1 MASKAIKGITIEIGG
16 NTTKLDKALSD
27 STKKSQSLQKE
38 LSAVNKALKF
48 NPDSVELLTQKQD
61 LLNERIEATSDQLR
75 ILKDAQSQVQAQF
88 ESGEIGAEQYRAFQR
103 EIVETESKL
112 NNFTSQLEDTNN
124 RLSVLQNGTNET
136 VSEFDKLTNT
146 IDEQQAELE
155 DLADQYTEVIL
166 SQGKG
171 SDEAKALASRISSLN
186 TELQDNKD
194 RLNDAES
201 KAKQLASALDDT
213 GQGAE
218 NSRGG
223 FTIMKGALADLTANA
238 IQSCI
243 SAIGDFIGSLFE
255 LSEAT
260 EEYRQMQA
268 KLEGSA
274 TSFGY
279 SIEFANEKYKEFYT
293 YIGDDQMAT
302 NAITN
307 LMGLGLETSNLEGLV
322 DGAIATWSA
331 YGDSIPIE
339 SLTESIAES
348 INVGQVTGTLA
359 DTINWA
365 SLSNEK
371 WNNILG
377 EGSEAQKAFNKAIS
391 EGESVEDAFSSAL
404 ASTSDAQERSNL
416 VAGLLNETYGD
427 SRTTYDQLAGSILD
441 ANEAELEL
449 KDTQAD
455 LGETIAPVNTAI
467 TDLKNKALEAILP
480 VIESVVQAFLDLS
493 KWLEENPEKAK
504 VLQAVLIGLA
514 TAFGTLAVA
523 MGIQSLIKGVTTAFQ
538 ALNAV
543 MKGNVFIL
551 VASLIAGLVTAFI
564 TLWNTSEDF
573 RNFWINLW
581 DTISSFVSSAVDSI
595 VGFFTGLGDTIYE
608 TFSGIWSSIQ
618 DAWSGVTEWFSELVE
633 NIKTF
638 FSDLWTS
645 IQEIWTGVG
654 EWFST
659 NVIEP
664 IKEFFTPFVEWFLA
678 LFTSIKDFVVSVFE
692 VIAQLAVGC
701 WNTIQLV
708 WSVVAEWFNANIV
721 QPLVTFFTGLWTS
734 ITTLASNAWNGIV
747 MIWTVVSTWFNTYII
762 TPLTTFFTTLWT
774 TITSLASD
782 AWNGIVGIWT
792 TVSTW
797 FTTTVIDPVVNTFTG
812 LWDKLKSGAS
822 GAWEGIKS
830 VFNSV
835 TSFFRSTFES
845 AWTAV
850 KNVFSTGGKIFDGIK
865 DGIVNGFK
873 AIVNAIIGG
882 INKAI
887 ATPFNAINS
896 ALKTIKNFSILGQ
909 KPFKGLISTISVP
922 KIPKLA
928 TGGFA
933 TGDTL
938 ANIGEDGRE
947 VVLPLDKNLSW
958 ADIMAEHLV
967 SRMQNLFNNID
978 LIPDVNVPLEFNG
991 SNFDRALE
999 NTFSKAQQNNTTLRE
1014 LVELAQEYFPRFI
1027 EASKRQIVLD
1037 NGTLIGESIDL
1048 IDSKLGELSDF
1059 KDRGG

>member
-61 LLNERIEATSDQLR
+61 LLNERIEATSDELR
-75 ILKDAQSQVQAQF
+75 ILKEAQSQVQAQF
-88 ESGEIGAEQYRAFQR
+88 ENGEIGVEQYRAFQR
-103 EIVETESKL
+103 EVIQAESKL
-112 NNFTSQLEDTNN
+112 DTFTNQLNETNDRLSQLQ
-124 RLSVLQNGTNET
+124 SGTNET
-136 VSEFDKLTNT
+136 VSEFDRLSNA
-146 IDEQQAELE
+146 IDEQQTELE
-155 DLADQYTEVIL
+155 DLANQYTEVVL
-166 SQGKG
+166 SQGKS
-171 SDEAKALASRISSLN
+171 SDEAKELASKISSLN
-186 TELQDNKD
+186 SELQDNKD
-194 RLNDAES
+194 RLNDAEGE
-201 KAKQLASALDDT
+201 AKQLASALSDT

-218 NSRGG
+218 NSQGG

-274 TSFGY
+274 INFGY

-293 YIGDDQMAT
+293 YVGDDQMAT

-371 WNNILG
+371 WNAILG
-377 EGSEAQKAFNKAIS
+377 EGSEAQKAFNQALAD
-391 EGESVEDAFSSAL
+391 GESVEDAFSSAL

-427 SRTTYDQLAGSILD
+427 SKTTYDELAGSIID

-455 LGETIAPVNTAI
+455 LGETMSPVNTAI

-504 VLQAVLIGLA
+504 VLQAVLIGLT
-514 TAFGTLAVA
+514 TAFGTLAIA

-538 ALNAV
+538 ALNTV

-551 VASLIAGLVTAFI
+551 VASLIVGLVTAFI
-564 TLWNTSEDF
+564 TLWNTSEEF

-581 DTISSFVSSAVDSI
+581 DTISSFVSDAVNSI
-595 VGFFTGLGDTIYE
+595 VGF
-608 TFSGIWSSIQ
+608 FSGIWSSIQ

-664 IKEFFTPFVEWFLA
+664 IKAFFTPFVEWFLA

-692 VIAQLAVGC
+692 VIVQLAIGC

-708 WSVVAEWFNANIV
+708 WSVVAEWFNVNIV
-721 QPLVTFFTGLWTS
+721 QPLVTFFTGLWT
-734 ITTLASNAWNGIV
+734 
-747 MIWTVVSTWFNTYII
+747 
-762 TPLTTFFTTLWT
+762 

-782 AWNGIVGIWT
+782 AWDGIVGIWT

-967 SRMQNLFNNID
+967 SRMQNLFNDID

-999 NTFSKAQQNNTTLRE
+999 NTFSKAPQNNTTLQE

>member
-61 LLNERIEATSDQLR
+61 LLNERIEATSDELR
-75 ILKDAQSQVQAQF
+75 ILKEAQSQVQAQF
-88 ESGEIGAEQYRAFQR
+88 ENGEIGVEQYRAFQR
-103 EIVETESKL
+103 EVIQAESKL
-112 NNFTSQLEDTNN
+112 DTFTNQLNETNDRLSQLQ
-124 RLSVLQNGTNET
+124 SGTNET
-136 VSEFDKLTNT
+136 VSEFDRLSNT
-146 IDEQQAELE
+146 IDEQQTELE
-155 DLADQYTEVIL
+155 DLANQYTEVVL
-166 SQGKG
+166 SQGKS
-171 SDEAKALASRISSLN
+171 SDEAKELASKISSLN
-186 TELQDNKD
+186 SELQDNKD
-194 RLNDAES
+194 RLNDAEGE
-201 KAKQLASALDDT
+201 AKQLASALSDT
-213 GQGAE
+213 GQGAK
-218 NSRGG
+218 NSQGG

-293 YIGDDQMAT
+293 YVGDDQMAT

-371 WNNILG
+371 WNAILG
-377 EGSEAQKAFNKAIS
+377 EGSEAQKAFNQALAD
-391 EGESVEDAFSSAL
+391 GESIEDAFSSAL

-427 SRTTYDQLAGSILD
+427 SRITYDELAGSIID

-455 LGETIAPVNTAI
+455 LGETMAPVNTAI

-504 VLQAVLIGLA
+504 VLQAVLIGLT

-538 ALNAV
+538 ALNTV

-551 VASLIAGLVTAFI
+551 VASLIVGLVTAFI
-564 TLWNTSEDF
+564 TLWNTSEEF

-581 DTISSFVSSAVDSI
+581 DTISSFVSDAVNSI
-595 VGFFTGLGDTIYE
+595 VGFFTG
-608 TFSGIWSSIQ
+608 IWSSIQ
-618 DAWSGVTEWFSELVE
+618 DTWNGVTEWFSELVE

-664 IKEFFTPFVEWFLA
+664 IKAFFTPFVEWFLA

-692 VIAQLAVGC
+692 VIVQLAVGC

-708 WSVVAEWFNANIV
+708 WSVVAEWFNVNIV
-721 QPLVTFFTGLWTS
+721 QPLVTFFTG
-734 ITTLASNAWNGIV
+734 
-747 MIWTVVSTWFNTYII
+747 
-762 TPLTTFFTTLWT
+762 LWT

-822 GAWEGIKS
+822 GAWEVIKS

-967 SRMQNLFNNID
+967 SHMQNLFNDID

>member
-293 YIGDDQMAT
+293 YVGDDQMAT

-377 EGSEAQKAFNKAIS
+377 EGSEAQKAFNQALAD
-391 EGESVEDAFSSAL
+391 GESVEDAFSSAL

-455 LGETIAPVNTAI
+455 LGETMAPVNTAI

-523 MGIQSLIKGVTTAFQ
+523 MGISSLINGVTTAFKFLSD
-538 ALNAV
+538 A
-543 MKGNVFIL
+543 MKGNAIIL

-645 IQEIWTGVG
+645 IQEIWTGVS

-664 IKEFFTPFVEWFLA
+664 IKTFFTPFVEWFLA

-692 VIAQLAVGC
+692 VIVQLAIGC

-708 WSVVAEWFNANIV
+708 WSVVAEWFNVNIV
-721 QPLVTFFTGLWTS
+721 QPLV
-734 ITTLASNAWNGIV
+734 
-747 MIWTVVSTWFNTYII
+747 
-762 TPLTTFFTTLWT
+762 TFFTTLWT

-922 KIPKLA
+922 QIPKLA

-967 SRMQNLFNNID
+967 SRMQNLFNGID

>member
-61 LLNERIEATSDQLR
+61 LLNERIEATSDELR
-75 ILKDAQSQVQAQF
+75 ILKEAQSQVQAQF
-88 ESGEIGAEQYRAFQR
+88 ENGEIGVEQYRAFQR
-103 EIVETESKL
+103 EVIQAESKL
-112 NNFTSQLEDTNN
+112 DTFTNQLNETNDRLSQLQ
-124 RLSVLQNGTNET
+124 SGTNET
-136 VSEFDKLTNT
+136 VSEFDRLSNT
-146 IDEQQAELE
+146 IDEQQTELE
-155 DLADQYTEVIL
+155 DLANQYTEVVL
-166 SQGKG
+166 SQGKS
-171 SDEAKALASRISSLN
+171 SDEAKELASKISSLN
-186 TELQDNKD
+186 SELQDNKD
-194 RLNDAES
+194 RLNDAEGE
-201 KAKQLASALDDT
+201 AKQLASALSDT
-213 GQGAE
+213 GQGAK
-218 NSRGG
+218 NSQGG

-293 YIGDDQMAT
+293 YVGDDQMAT

-371 WNNILG
+371 WNAILG
-377 EGSEAQKAFNKAIS
+377 EGSEAQKAFNQALAD
-391 EGESVEDAFSSAL
+391 GESIEDAFSSAL

-427 SRTTYDQLAGSILD
+427 SRITYDELAGSIID

-455 LGETIAPVNTAI
+455 LGETMAPVNTAI

-504 VLQAVLIGLA
+504 VLQAVLIGLT

-538 ALNAV
+538 ALNTV

-551 VASLIAGLVTAFI
+551 VASLIVGLVTAFI
-564 TLWNTSEDF
+564 TLWNTSEEF

-581 DTISSFVSSAVDSI
+581 DTISSFVSDAVNSI
-595 VGFFTGLGDTIYE
+595 VGFFTG
-608 TFSGIWSSIQ
+608 IWSSIQ
-618 DAWSGVTEWFSELVE
+618 DTWNGVTEWFSELVE

-664 IKEFFTPFVEWFLA
+664 IKAFFTPFVEWFLA

-692 VIAQLAVGC
+692 VIVQLAVGC

-708 WSVVAEWFNANIV
+708 WSVVAEWFNVNIV
-721 QPLVTFFTGLWTS
+721 QPLVTFFTG
-734 ITTLASNAWNGIV
+734 
-747 MIWTVVSTWFNTYII
+747 
-762 TPLTTFFTTLWT
+762 LWT

-797 FTTTVIDPVVNTFTG
+797 FTTTVIDPVVNTFTC
-812 LWDKLKSGAS
+812 LRDKLKFGDS

-967 SRMQNLFNNID
+967 SHMQNLFNDID